1 HVQERMDLLES
12 TEQRVANPR
21 RALDSP
27 FSGVGGLADV
37 ECLTDN
43 GIGEFRQS
51 PTVIHFSLSSLDL
64 ELVKN
69 PGKLGDLLLVQV
81 EFVGEEAQWAS
92 YTEPRAP
99 FEPISLVMRVAVAAH
114 EPSSLLTMIVMT
126 VVFMGT
132 FMFGLVMGMSMRGA
146 VVARIAPVVVQ

>member
-1 HVQERMDLLES
+1 MDLLES

-27 FSGVGGLADV
+27 FSGVGGFASIESLAGD
-37 ECLTDN
+37 
-43 GIGEFRQS
+43 GIGEFRQR
-51 PTVIHFSLSSLDL
+51 PTVINFGLSALDL

-69 PGKLGDLLLVQV
+69 PCKLGDLLLVQV
-81 EFVGEEAQWAS
+81 ELVGEEAQGPSHA
-92 YTEPRAP
+92 EPRSP

-114 EPSSLLTMIVMT
+114 EPPSWLTMMVMT

-132 FMFGLVMGMSMRGA
+132 FMFGLVMGMSMRGV
-146 VVARIAPVVVQ
+146 VVARIAP